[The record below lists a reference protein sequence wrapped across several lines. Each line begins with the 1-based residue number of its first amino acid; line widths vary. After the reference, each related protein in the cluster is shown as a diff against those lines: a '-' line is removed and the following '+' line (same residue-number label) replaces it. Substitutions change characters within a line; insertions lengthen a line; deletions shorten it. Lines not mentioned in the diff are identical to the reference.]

1 MLAAEQD
8 SSERGTALNLL
19 GTALG
24 RLPRPRCM
32 GEYMLAMGT
41 VRQDV
46 TVYAFGAN
54 FVEAVFNATGKRVR
68 ALPIRSEKLL

>member
-1 MLAAEQD
+1 
-8 SSERGTALNLL
+8 
-19 GTALG
+19 
-24 RLPRPRCM
+24 M